1 MTYLFSPVYVVTLS
15 KYNQQINSNDCRRE
29 EMIEFII
36 CRLISMKFFMEHQ
49 EKSKVFCLLPYFD
62 LLVPFAGKMSVGAKG
77 SKTSNPNQNW
87 THWVNFL
94 VIGLKSYLGL
104 LTDLDSF
111 FTKNCVL
118 LFEFDNCPNRTD
130 VQISLDAKVTSE
142 SPCITWSLLESSVCS
157 HPIHL

>member
-49 EKSKVFCLLPYFD
+49 EKSKVFCLLSYFG

-94 VIGLKSYLGL
+94 VIGLTWTLFLRKIAYCCSNLTIVRIGLMSKFLLMPKSHR
-104 LTDLDSF
+104 
-111 FTKNCVL
+111 KARV
-118 LFEFDNCPNRTD
+118 
-130 VQISLDAKVTSE
+130 
-142 SPCITWSLLESSVCS
+142 
-157 HPIHL
+157 